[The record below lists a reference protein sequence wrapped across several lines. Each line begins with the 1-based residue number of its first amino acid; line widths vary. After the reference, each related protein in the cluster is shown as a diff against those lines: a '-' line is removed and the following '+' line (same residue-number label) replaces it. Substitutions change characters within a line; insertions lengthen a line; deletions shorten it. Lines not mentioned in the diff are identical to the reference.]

1 MKFPIPLSR
10 PLQLLL
16 LMTCATL
23 AAALAAALI
32 LPPPDNL
39 AVDAKKGLPFYDMP
53 FGSNPF
59 APGELKT
66 TDHQMIDWRGAPS
79 ARTCGE
85 CHKQEFMEW
94 VTSVHAVSDEDM
106 IYATTVDENTT
117 AAKAAASHGAAKGR
131 WCESCHNPL
140 GTLSGAVTDFP
151 SVPRTETMEEGVTC
165 VVCHTAV
172 HAEPL
177 AGNGALTIKLNQ
189 IFRHL
194 HPALIM
200 AAPSRHAKDMQ
211 ARRDAPLM
219 GSSALCGTCHT
230 EIRPTSVNGQEPMNF
245 QDTYDEWRHSPWA
258 DKGVQCQDCHMA
270 RDPAAAVAALKRGEQ
285 RPRGVSHRLSG
296 NNYLLA
302 NPDLPGNLM
311 ATLRGG
317 SPTGLNR
324 MFTREEYTDEQRRTH
339 QQIVALLK
347 EAAELRLENGADRD
361 NRPQLSVTVANV
373 GAGHALPTGP
383 LDHRYMWLEVEI
395 TDEQGRNVFHS
406 GAFDGKK
413 GEEDPKA
420 VRWVK
425 EMYDAEGQRD
435 LRHVLFDVE
444 RLYYPRKP
452 IPAGASQRIDY
463 ALPTLPAGRY
473 SVRTR
478 LWYRLA
484 FQDILK
490 NFESQ
495 GPGKVDVII
504 PPLPIAEARH
514 EFVVPARTAQGAA
527 KRGEEKEK
535 S

>member
-1 MKFPIPLSR
+1 MTLPVKLST

-16 LMTCATL
+16 LIAAVTL
-23 AAALAAALI
+23 FSFAVISII
-32 LPPPDNL
+32 LPSPDNL
-39 AVDAKKGLPFYDMP
+39 VVDAKKDLPFYDLP
-53 FGSNPF
+53 FGDNPF

-66 TDHQMIDWRGAPS
+66 TDNAMIDWRGVPS

-94 VTSVHAVSDEDM
+94 VTSVHAVSDEDL

-117 AAKAAASHGAAKGR
+117 ASKAASAHGAAKGR

-189 IFRHL
+189 IFRHI

-211 ARRDAPLM
+211 AKRDAPLM

-245 QDTYDEWRHSPWA
+245 QDTYDEWRRSPWA
-258 DKGVQCQDCHMA
+258 TKGVQCQDCHMA
-270 RDPAAAVAALKRGEQ
+270 RDPAATVAALKRGEKTQ
-285 RPRGVSHRLSG
+285 RGVSHRLSG

-311 ATLRGG
+311 TTLRGG
-317 SPTGLNR
+317 SPTGINR
-324 MFTREEYTDEQRRTH
+324 LFTREEYSTEQRRTRD
-339 QQIVALLK
+339 QIIALLK
-347 EAAELRLENGADRD
+347 EAAEIQLENGVDR
-361 NRPQLSVTVANV
+361 NKRPTLAVTVANR

-383 LDHRYMWLEVEI
+383 LDHRYMWLEVI
-395 TDEQGRNVFHS
+395 VSDEQGRPVFHS
-406 GAFDGKK
+406 GAFDEKK
-413 GEEDPKA
+413 GEEDPDA

-425 EMYDAEGQRD
+425 EMYDADGKRD
-435 LRHVLFDVE
+435 LRHILVDTE

-452 IPAGASQRIDY
+452 IPAGASERVEY
-463 ALPTLPAGRY
+463 ALPALPAGRY
-473 SVRTR
+473 TVQTK

-484 FQDILK
+484 FQGILK

-504 PPLPIAEARH
+504 PPLSIAEASH
-514 EFVVPARTAQGAA
+514 EFRTPSAA
-527 KRGEEKEK
+527 NLSSLDGKKP
-535 S
+535 